1 MRNFWHATPREVF
14 LSIGLGL
21 GDIVVAGEEAAD
33 EDIESG
39 DRFRSRSFIGEEEE
53 EEEEEEEKQ
62 RA

>member
-21 GDIVVAGEEAAD
+21 GDAAVEDDPAGEDAAD

-39 DRFRSRSFIGEEEE
+39 DRFRSRSFNG
-53 EEEEEEEKQ
+53 EEKQ